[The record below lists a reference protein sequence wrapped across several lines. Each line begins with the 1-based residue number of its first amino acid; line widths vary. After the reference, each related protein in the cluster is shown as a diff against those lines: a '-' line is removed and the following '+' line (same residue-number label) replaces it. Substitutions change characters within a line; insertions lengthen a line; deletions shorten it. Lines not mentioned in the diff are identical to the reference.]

1 MPADTH
7 VEPFVHLVDVTHDGA
22 LIAWGG
28 FHFRRDERNER
39 WEIVDDSDLHERFA
53 RHTCIGHDAEPFGDA
68 LVQVTG
74 PDGRVVAEAAT
85 SDRTWVWVEGLQADT
100 SYRYRVTVDGQEWA
114 GGDLWDWVEDPR
126 GGYDLAPAGRRYDLR
141 FRTFPHL
148 DVPTPPLTFLA
159 LGDYGVGIRS
169 DSESSRRQRRI
180 AEVLDRLV
188 DTRDVRF
195 VVSLGDNI
203 YQGEQGA
210 VDDESGGEDDDWY
223 SSFFQPYRYA
233 LARVPFFPTIG
244 NHDTTDTEGSDDRA
258 QMEDN
263 FHLVARFDRP
273 GRSQSGP
280 GLFYSVRFGRDLELV
295 CVDSSM
301 DPEEGVRRHF
311 LGPEQLPW
319 LEEVFAQPDV
329 RWRIPFAHHPT
340 YCAGPH
346 HEDDQ
351 DILEALVPLF
361 DRADVRLVLAGHE
374 HNFQVGQVGRRT
386 YLLSGAGGKVRD
398 EAPQRL
404 GRTGVDAWAAHAHLV
419 VVEVG
424 AGEARLTPVSGLLPD
439 GGLQLLTAQTAD
451 KRLVRPPFL
460 VDGSP

>member
-1 MPADTH
+1 MATGDVH
-7 VEPFVHLVDVTHDGA
+7 VEPFLHLVDVTSDAA
-22 LIAWGG
+22 LIAWGA
-28 FHFRRDERNER
+28 FHFVRDTDNDR
-39 WEIVDDSDLHERFA
+39 WEIVDDSDLAQFG
-53 RHTCIGHDAEPFGDA
+53 RHTCIGHGAEPFGDA
-68 LVQVTG
+68 
-74 PDGRVVAEAAT
+74 RVEVLDPAGTPVAEATT
-85 SDRTWVWVEGLQADT
+85 SDRTWVWLEGLQPDT
-100 SYRYRVTVDGQEWA
+100 AYRYRVTVDGREWA

-126 GGYDLAPAGRRYDLR
+126 GGYDLAPSGRRYDLR

-233 LARVPFFPTIG
+233 VARVPFFPTIG

-263 FHLVARFDRP
+263 FHLEARFDRP
-273 GRSQSGP
+273 GRSQTGP
-280 GLFYSVRFGRDLELV
+280 GLFYSVRVGRDLELV
-295 CVDSSM
+295 CFDSSM
-301 DPEEGVRRHF
+301 DPEEGIHRHF
-311 LGPEQLPW
+311 QGPEQLPW
-319 LEEVFAQPDV
+319 LEKAFAEPDV

-346 HEDDQ
+346 HEDDRE
-351 DILEALVPLF
+351 IIEALVPLF

-374 HNFQVGQVGRRT
+374 HNFQIGQVGRRT

-398 EAPQRL
+398 DAPQRL
-404 GRTGVDAWAAHAHLV
+404 GGTGVDAWAAHSHLV
-419 VVEVG
+419 IAEVNG
-424 AGEARLTPVSGLLPD
+424 DEARLTPVTGLLPD

-460 VDGSP
+460 VDGR